1 MNEQQDTWQVEQPTK
16 AGGLTNFDMM
26 HNLPALLRILGTA
39 ALLVAMYSF
48 LVKGWQS
55 GNDVYRY
62 MLMLGHTGILA
73 AVGIASGHWLRE
85 SKGARLLLTLALVS
99 VPANF
104 AILGAL
110 IFSQTIGIDASHY
123 PHYVAWSVDS
133 LAAALLT
140 TAGAMLVLVPTTML
154 GFTVLVRSLSGK
166 LSMLFLL
173 SNVML
178 LLPIRD
184 PHLVGLVVLALTF
197 ISLVFN
203 YRMSQGNLATRTR
216 EGIIALGL
224 QFLPLGILMG
234 RSLWLYDLDL
244 FLMTVLAITVFY
256 ILRQASLIFE
266 SDSTMRNLI
275 NLASLVPAVMA
286 MPLLSDALLNMLPG
300 IPVMVIP
307 LAGVITF
314 AMVYDIARRSHTY
327 AHAYRYIASG
337 LLVLG
342 MMLNLHLFTG
352 LVAALLCIA
361 TGLGLMVLG
370 FQRQQRS
377 VFAGGIILMLVGLG
391 QQLYELVHHFDFGS
405 WASLAALGVIAIV
418 IASTIESQGKKFKPR
433 IENWKASFKQWE
445 K

>member
-1 MNEQQDTWQVEQPTK
+1 MNEQQDTWQVEQPAN
-16 AGGLTNFDMM
+16 AGGLANFDMM

-39 ALLVAMYSF
+39 ALLIAMYSF

-55 GNDVYRY
+55 GNDVFRY
-62 MLMLGHTGILA
+62 LLMLGHTGILA
-73 AVGIASGHWLRE
+73 AVGLASGHWLRE

-110 IFSQTIGIDASHY
+110 IFSQAVGIDASHY
-123 PHYVAWSVDS
+123 PHYVAWRVDS
-133 LAAALLT
+133 LSAALLT
-140 TAGAMLVLVPTTML
+140 TAGALLVLVPTTML

-166 LSMLFLL
+166 LSVLFLL
-173 SNVML
+173 GNAML

-256 ILRQASLIFE
+256 ILRQASMIFE
-266 SDSTMRNLI
+266 SDSTTRNLI
-275 NLASLVPAVMA
+275 NVASLAPAVMA
-286 MPLLSDALLNMLPG
+286 MPLLSNALLNMLPA
-300 IPVMVIP
+300 IPVVVIP
-307 LAGVITF
+307 LAGAVTF
-314 AMVYDIARRSHTY
+314 AMIYDIARRSPDY
-327 AHAYRYIASG
+327 AHVYRYIASAI
-337 LLVLG
+337 LVLG
-342 MMLNLHLFTG
+342 MLLNLHLFTG
-352 LVAALLCIA
+352 LLAALLCI
-361 TGLGLMVLG
+361 TVGLGLVVLG
-370 FQRQQRS
+370 FRKQQRS
-377 VFAGGIILMLVGLG
+377 VFAGGVILMLVGLG

-405 WASLAALGVIAIV
+405 WASLAALGVISIV
-418 IASTIESQGKKFKPR
+418 IASTIESQGRKLKPR